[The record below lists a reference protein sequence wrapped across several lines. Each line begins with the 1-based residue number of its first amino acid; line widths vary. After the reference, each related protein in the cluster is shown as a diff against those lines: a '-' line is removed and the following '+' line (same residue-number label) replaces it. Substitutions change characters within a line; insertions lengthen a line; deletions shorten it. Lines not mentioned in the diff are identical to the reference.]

1 MSNSYSMHPL
11 GDAAVLVQL
20 GDGISD
26 AVHQRVVDFTQR
38 VERNPFRGFIEC
50 VPSFTTVSIYYDP
63 LTVQKPDD
71 SNSTFDVVC
80 SLLQER
86 FKADEEDGNPRSIQE
101 VVDIPV
107 CYGGDYGPDLEIV
120 AEHNGITADEVI
132 RLHSG
137 QDYLVYAIGFA
148 PGFPYIGGVPERI
161 AAPRKPTPRPRIPA
175 GSVGIAG
182 TQTGI
187 YPIETPGG
195 WQIIGRTPLAL
206 FRPDRQPPTL
216 LQGGQYIRFRP
227 IDRAEYDRLREVKL
241 CD

>member
-1 MSNSYSMHPL
+1 MSKPYSMHPL
-11 GDAAVLVQL
+11 GDAAVLVQF
-20 GDGISD
+20 GDGIGD
-26 AVHQRVVDFTQR
+26 AVHRRVVDFTLR
-38 VERNPFRGFIEC
+38 VERNPFPGYIEC
-50 VPSFTTVSIYYDP
+50 IPSYTTVSIYYDP
-63 LTVQKPDD
+63 GMVRKPDASD
-71 SNSTFDVVC
+71 STFDYVS
-80 SLLQER
+80 SLLEER
-86 FKADEEDGNPRSIQE
+86 LMEDVEDSHSHSFHE

-107 CYGGDYGPDLEIV
+107 CYGGDCGPDLQYV
-120 AEHNGITADEVI
+120 AELSGITADEVI

-161 AAPRKPTPRPRIPA
+161 AAPRKQTPRPRIPA

-206 FRPDRQPPTL
+206 FRPDQQPPTL
-216 LQGGQYIRFRP
+216 LKGGQYIRFRP
-227 IDRAEYDRLREVKL
+227 IDRAEYDRLRDVKL